1 MPKVTFL
8 PDEITVDAADGTTLI
23 QAQIDAGLHPDA
35 PCGGNGSCGKCL
47 VDIIMGDGD
56 LRQVLA
62 CQTMV
67 YRDMTVKV
75 RESGAHNILSRGAE
89 YTGEFKP
96 LVRSARIMVKKA
108 TLTDLSDDWSRVTAA
123 AVEVFGIDKDI
134 IIPDPDLASVAGQIL
149 RDTDFNPCVIML
161 GNRMLD
167 LRADDARTYM
177 AAVDIGTT
185 TVVLYLM
192 ECTTGKVVAISSR
205 LNPQTEYGGDVISR
219 ANYAINNGV
228 RPLSSCIRNALN
240 ELLSDAAEKAGIKVS
255 EVYAVSIVGNT
266 CMHHLFLGVSPESLV
281 HSPYNPAISV
291 PLDLAAGRYGINAGH
306 NARLVVLPCIAGF
319 VGADTAAVILAS
331 DFDKRSELTLAIDIG
346 TNGELV
352 LGDKNRLV
360 TCSTA
365 AGPAFEGAKI
375 TFGMRGAEGAID
387 HFKLD
392 DNRDISYSV
401 IGGAEPVG
409 ICGSGLMDL
418 VALLLDN
425 GVIDESGRF
434 VDDREPDAL
443 SGRIEKIDKMKV
455 FVIAY
460 DGGGNP
466 AVYLSQKDI
475 REVQLAKGA
484 MAAGIQLLLKQLG
497 KEVSDVGCV
506 LIAGAFGNYMDP
518 QSACR
523 IGLIP
528 PELSDRITGVGNAAG
543 EGAKQIL
550 QNADRRDL
558 AAALAAK
565 AEFVELATDP
575 DFQDIFV
582 DKLEFPE

>member
-8 PDEITVDAADGTTLI
+8 PDNITVEVPDGITLL

-47 VDIIMGDGD
+47 VDIVAPDGD
-56 LRQVLA
+56 TRQVLA
-62 CQTMV
+62 CQTNV
-67 YRDMTVKV
+67 FADITVQV
-75 RESGAHNILSRGAE
+75 HESGGHNILSEGAE
-89 YTGEFKP
+89 YKGELKP
-96 LVRSARIMVKKA
+96 LVKSARISVKKA
-108 TLTDLSDDWSRVTAA
+108 TLTDLSDDWSRIAEAA
-123 AVEVFGIDKDI
+123 SEAFGIDKNTV
-134 IIPDPDLASVAGQIL
+134 IPDPGLASEAGKIL
-149 RDTDFNPCVIML
+149 RDTDFNPCVVML

-167 LRADDARTYM
+167 LRADDAKPYM

-192 ECTTGKVVAISSR
+192 ECATGEVAAISSR

-219 ANYAINNGV
+219 ANYAITNGV
-228 RPLSSCIRNALN
+228 RPLSACIRNALN
-240 ELLSDAAEKAGIKVS
+240 ELLADAAAKAGISVS
-255 EVYAVSIVGNT
+255 DIYTVSIVGNT

-281 HSPYNPAISV
+281 LSPYNPAISA

-331 DFDKRSELTLAIDIG
+331 DYDKRDELTLAIDIG

-352 LGDKNRLV
+352 LGDRDRLV

-375 TFGMRGAEGAID
+375 TFGMRGADGAID
-387 HFKLD
+387 HFSLD
-392 DNRDISYSV
+392 EKGDIAFSV
-401 IGGAEPVG
+401 IGGIEPVG

-418 VALLLDN
+418 VSLLLDT

-434 VDDREPDAL
+434 DEDCESDVLNARV
-443 SGRIEKIDKMKV
+443 EKIDGMKA
-455 FVIAY
+455 FVIVY
-460 DGGGNP
+460 GGGGNP
-466 AVYLSQKDI
+466 AVYLTQKDI

-484 MAAGIQLLLKQLG
+484 MAAGIELLLKHLD
-497 KEVSDVGCV
+497 KEVSDIRRV

-543 EGAKQIL
+543 EGAKQVL
-550 QNADRRDL
+550 LNSDRLAL
-558 AAALAAK
+558 AAQLAAK
-565 AEFVELATDP
+565 AEFIELATDP
-575 DFQDIFV
+575 EFQDVFV
-582 DKLEFPE
+582 DNLEFPE